1 MLDDLVLD
9 RAHPNHWFNR
19 ASDLR
24 AAAGAVWFSFHLAP
38 EQVRNELDLP
48 KGFSMGVACRPVYH
62 LLCGISLEVLMK
74 GILAERG
81 MTPPATHNLVSLA
94 CDVGLSLDDD
104 DQRLFRYYQSTFIW
118 GGRYPLPRDPTP
130 DKLRDYWDNA
140 IEVLTT
146 SEPIAPGS
154 FIHRIGD
161 SGRTDWPAF
170 QALYQRIEELR
181 SLERTIRTRQDG
193 EAG

>member
-1 MLDDLVLD
+1 MV
-9 RAHPNHWFNR
+9 
-19 ASDLR
+19 
-24 AAAGAVWFSFHLAP
+24 
-38 EQVRNELDLP
+38 
-48 KGFSMGVACRPVYH
+48 VACRPVYH

-146 SEPIAPGS
+146 SEPIATGS
-154 FIHRIGD
+154 FIHRIGA
-161 SGRTDWPAF
+161 SGRTGLPF
-170 QALYQRIEELR
+170 KRCISGSR
-181 SLERTIRTRQDG
+181 SCAHLNATSERVKTAKRANPVHTKSIPQHLTGFAVASYVLFVSGKEMAR
-193 EAG
+193 A